1 MPIYETSSDPSHPT
15 SRCYSFCIKPH
26 SNAIQSPPS
35 RKNQTYQPHPPPHT
49 PLPPSETK
57 CAPLPPPL
65 FAHRPEF
72 RPFARTNTP
81 IIPPLSRYKCPII
94 RPKIVKNRPFFAQIP
109 PL

>member
-1 MPIYETSSDPSHPT
+1 MSSDPSPPM
-15 SRCYSFCIKPH
+15 SRCCSFCFKPH
-26 SNAIQSPPS
+26 SNAIQSPPP
-35 RKNQTYQPHPPPHT
+35 RKNQTYQPHPPLNPICF
-49 PLPPSETK
+49 PSETK

-81 IIPPLSRYKCPII
+81 IIPPILGYKCPII
-94 RPKIVKNRPFFAQIP
+94 RPKNVKNRPFFAQIP